1 MTLTTATHAIRK
13 TLLAG
18 AGLALLAI
26 PAAHAQAP
34 ATPAAANVFKQAYGA
49 WTLLCAPLK
58 TGGEACDI
66 RQALLNDKNQQVA
79 GATVFKK
86 GAETDLRIDL
96 PVGVYL
102 RKNPS
107 LQVDKGATT
116 DALSYLRCSQRACM
130 ARMTTAPSFLDAM
143 RKGADLTV
151 TFNITGK
158 RTASAKFSLKGYADA
173 EKALLARVKS

>member
-1 MTLTTATHAIRK
+1 MLTAATNAIRK

-49 WTLLCAPLK
+49 WTLLCAPVK
-58 TGGEACDI
+58 TGGEACEI
-66 RQALLNDKNQQVA
+66 QQALRNEKNQQVA
-79 GATVFKK
+79 RASAFKD

-96 PVGVYL
+96 PIGVYL

-116 DALSYLRCSQRACM
+116 DALSYLRCSPRACM
-130 ARMTTAPSFLDAM
+130 ARMTAAPAFLDAM

-151 TFNITGK
+151 TFNLTGQ
-158 RTASAKFSLKGYADA
+158 RTAAVKFSLNGYADA
-173 EKALLARVKS
+173 EKALLARVK

>member
-1 MTLTTATHAIRK
+1 MTLTATMHVIRT

-34 ATPAAANVFKQAYGA
+34 ATPTAADVFRQTYGA
-49 WTLLCAPLK
+49 WTLLCAPRQ
-58 TGGEACDI
+58 TGDEACEI

-116 DALSYLRCSQRACM
+116 DALSYLRCSPRACM
-130 ARMTTAPSFLDAM
+130 ARMTTAPAFLDEM

-158 RTASAKFSLKGYADA
+158 RTASAEFSLKGYADA
-173 EKALLARVKS
+173 EKALLARVK